1 MKNTVLSINDR
12 AAYREGDA
20 VLALFHPSRQKLDLL
35 FQHLGSVE
43 QLLFLLVGL
52 ASCVRHLS
60 AEPAVDLTA
69 LKVQRGKHSELRDLS
84 PRTSKISDLSPYHV
98 RQAFSSERRDSG
110 SFFCTTLCSDLH
122 KTEAA
127 DDNESVQCLSFI
139 FFLLLNMLVFHI
151 SFTHRTNLLS
161 C

>member
-98 RQAFSSERRDSG
+98 RQAFSSERRDS

-139 FFLLLNMLVFHI
+139 FFLLLTCWCFTF
-151 SFTHRTNLLS
+151 SFTHRTNLLI